1 MFAEFHHDAN
11 LERAPAPLMQAAPV
25 APAAPLLEV
34 AGNGKLRVRFAAP
47 PAEPACSEMAVYL
60 RTVGAGGV
68 WGAVDSNTKRLV
80 ENGKGNCVPL
90 RTGEVHEV
98 RIPHSHLP
106 SLYTATPPL
115 QHPQTPTPISTGTH
129 PPSSPPS
136 PSGGG
141 GGPRSGV
148 VGGESARNERC

>member
-98 RIPHSHLP
+98 RIPHPPLP
-106 SLYTATPPL
+106 SPHTATLPSSTPRPPPL
-115 QHPQTPTPISTGTH
+115 
-129 PPSSPPS
+129 SPPAPTLIPTLTIRWWWRAS
-136 PSGGG
+136 QRGGG
-141 GGPRSGV
+141 RR
-148 VGGESARNERC
+148 ECAQ